1 MYCNQYLIMHYISYG
16 RMATPIEKIT
26 QEVVELSRHE
36 RLALMR
42 LLRDLDQPSK
52 GDEIEKAWDQEIRA
66 RVKAVD
72 QGPVSGIPYA
82 QTKNEL
88 TTRFRPPS
96 PSRSFLPPTPPCST

>member
-1 MYCNQYLIMHYISYG
+1 
-16 RMATPIEKIT
+16 MATPIEKIT

-42 LLRDLDQPSK
+42 ILLDLDQPPK

-72 QGPVSGIPYA
+72 EGRATGVPYEQIKQEISG
-82 QTKNEL
+82 
-88 TTRFRPPS
+88 RFG
-96 PSRSFLPPTPPCST
+96 SR